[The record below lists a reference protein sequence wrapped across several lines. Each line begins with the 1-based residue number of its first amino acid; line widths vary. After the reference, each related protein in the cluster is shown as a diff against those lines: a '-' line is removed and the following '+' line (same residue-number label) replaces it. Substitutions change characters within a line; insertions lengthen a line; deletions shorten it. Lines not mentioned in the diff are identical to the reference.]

1 MRADIWRC
9 VLDNS
14 EDLRLLSL
22 ETLLEYERTGTKAG
36 EIIDAVLEKYAF
48 LPKSS
53 RAFYARLTEGT
64 IEQKILLDYI
74 IDCYSSIPVRR
85 MKPVIRN
92 ILRMSVY
99 QIREMNSVPDR
110 AALSEALRLA
120 QKKGFRNLKGFVN
133 GVLRSVIRYPKKAD
147 LELIADD
154 TKRLSV
160 KYSMPEFLV
169 REFAERFGIAEAEKI
184 FSAFEKK
191 NKTTIRIRGDE
202 EKRQEALRLLENDG
216 ITVEKAPFFEY
227 AYYISNYDNIVL
239 LDAFR
244 NGSIVVQDI
253 SSMLAIEA
261 AGIHGKK
268 MRVLDMC
275 AAPGGKSMLASDLL
289 SGESDILSCDVS
301 IIKTRLIDE
310 NIGRCHINN
319 IETLERNAE
328 EHNEEFDDCFDLVI
342 ADVPCSGYGVIGH
355 KPDIKYNSSKAKQH
369 GLSIIQKGIID
380 NAVKYVKPGG
390 LLIYSTCTI
399 SIEENEENAAYIL
412 KKRNFEAVDISKNLP
427 SECTSETAK
436 GGYIQLIPGRHPC
449 DGFFTAVFKR
459 NKNNER
465 T

>member
-1 MRADIWRC
+1 M
-9 VLDNS
+9 DNS

-74 IDCYSSIPVRR
+74 IDCYSSTPVRK

-120 QKKGFRNLKGFVN
+120 QKKGFKNLKGFIN
-133 GVLRSVIRYPKKAD
+133 GVLRNIIRYPEKAD
-147 LELIADD
+147 IGLIDD
-154 TKRLSV
+154 DIKRLSV

-169 REFAERFGIAEAEKI
+169 SEFADRFGVAEAENI
-184 FSAFEKK
+184 FGAFEEK
-191 NKTTIRIRGDE
+191 NKTTIRIRGDK
-202 EKRQEALRLLENDG
+202 EKREEAVGLLENDG
-216 ITVEKAPFFEY
+216 VTVEKAPFFEY

-239 LDAFR
+239 LDAFK

-253 SSMLAIEA
+253 SSMLAVEA
-261 AGIHGKK
+261 AGIRGKK
-268 MRVLDMC
+268 MKILDMC
-275 AAPGGKSMLASDLL
+275 AAPGGKSMLASDLANAK
-289 SGESDILSCDVS
+289 SDILSCDVS
-301 IIKTRLIDE
+301 VIKTRLIDE
-310 NIGRCHINN
+310 NKERCHIDN
-319 IETLERNAE
+319 IRTLERNAE
-328 EHNEEFDDCFDLVI
+328 EHNEEFDDRFDLVI

-355 KPDIKYNSSKAKQH
+355 KPDIKYNSSKTKQH
-369 GLSIIQKGIID
+369 GLSIIQKSIID
-380 NAVKYVKPGG
+380 NAVKYLKPSG

-399 SIEENEENAAYIL
+399 SLEENEENAAYIL
-412 KKRNFEAVDISKNLP
+412 KKSGFEAVDISNALP
-427 SECTSETAK
+427 PELKILTAK
-436 GGYIQLIPGRHPC
+436 NGYIQLIPGKHPC
-449 DGFFTAVFKR
+449 DGFFIAVFKR
-459 NKNNER
+459 NKNNE
-465 T
+465 

>member
-1 MRADIWRC
+1 M
-9 VLDNS
+9 DNS

-74 IDCYSSIPVRR
+74 IDCYSSTPVRK

-120 QKKGFRNLKGFVN
+120 QKKGFKNLKGFIN
-133 GVLRSVIRYPKKAD
+133 GVLRNIIRYPEKAD
-147 LELIADD
+147 IGLIDD
-154 TKRLSV
+154 DIKRLSV

-169 REFAERFGIAEAEKI
+169 SEFADRFGVAEAENI
-184 FSAFEKK
+184 FGAFEEK
-191 NKTTIRIRGDE
+191 NKTTIRIRGDK
-202 EKRQEALRLLENDG
+202 EKREEAVGLLENDG
-216 ITVEKAPFFEY
+216 VTVEKAPFFEY

-239 LDAFR
+239 LDAFK

-253 SSMLAIEA
+253 SSMLAVEA
-261 AGIHGKK
+261 AGIRGKK
-268 MRVLDMC
+268 MKILDMC
-275 AAPGGKSMLASDLL
+275 AAPGGKSMLASDLANAK
-289 SGESDILSCDVS
+289 SDILSCDVS
-301 IIKTRLIDE
+301 VIKTRLIDE
-310 NIGRCHINN
+310 NKERCHIDN
-319 IETLERNAE
+319 IRTLERNAE
-328 EHNEEFDDCFDLVI
+328 EHNEEFDDRFDLVI

-355 KPDIKYNSSKAKQH
+355 KPDIKYNSSKTKQH
-369 GLSIIQKGIID
+369 GLSIIQKSIID
-380 NAVKYVKPGG
+380 NAVKYLKPGG

-399 SIEENEENAAYIL
+399 SLEENEENAAYIL
-412 KKRNFEAVDISKNLP
+412 KKSGFEAVDISNALP
-427 SECTSETAK
+427 PELKILTAK
-436 GGYIQLIPGRHPC
+436 NGYIQLIPGKHPC
-449 DGFFTAVFKR
+449 DGFFIAVFKR
-459 NKNNER
+459 NKNNE
-465 T
+465 

>member
-1 MRADIWRC
+1 M
-9 VLDNS
+9 DNS

-74 IDCYSSIPVRR
+74 IDCYSSTPVRK

-120 QKKGFRNLKGFVN
+120 QKKGFKNLKGFIN
-133 GVLRSVIRYPKKAD
+133 GVLRNIIRYPEKAD
-147 LELIADD
+147 IGLIDD
-154 TKRLSV
+154 DIKRLSV

-169 REFAERFGIAEAEKI
+169 SEFADRFGVAEAENI
-184 FSAFEKK
+184 FGAFEEK
-191 NKTTIRIRGDE
+191 NKTTIRIRGDK
-202 EKRQEALRLLENDG
+202 EKREEAVGLLENDG
-216 ITVEKAPFFEY
+216 VTVEKAPFFEY

-239 LDAFR
+239 LDAFK

-253 SSMLAIEA
+253 SSMLAVET
-261 AGIHGKK
+261 AGIRGKK
-268 MRVLDMC
+268 MKILDMC
-275 AAPGGKSMLASDLL
+275 AAPGGKSMLASDLANAK
-289 SGESDILSCDVS
+289 SDILSCDVS
-301 IIKTRLIDE
+301 VIKTRLIDE
-310 NIGRCHINN
+310 NKERCHIDN
-319 IETLERNAE
+319 IRTLERNAE
-328 EHNEEFDDCFDLVI
+328 EHNEEFDDRFDLVI

-355 KPDIKYNSSKAKQH
+355 KPDIKYNSSKTKQH
-369 GLSIIQKGIID
+369 GLSIIQKSIID
-380 NAVKYVKPGG
+380 NAVKYLKPGG

-399 SIEENEENAAYIL
+399 SLEENEENAAYIL
-412 KKRNFEAVDISKNLP
+412 KKSGFEAVDISNALP
-427 SECTSETAK
+427 PELKILTAK
-436 GGYIQLIPGRHPC
+436 NGYIQLIPGKHPC
-449 DGFFTAVFKR
+449 DGFFIAVFKR
-459 NKNNER
+459 NKNNE
-465 T
+465 

>member
-1 MRADIWRC
+1 M
-9 VLDNS
+9 DNS

-74 IDCYSSIPVRR
+74 IDYYSSTPVRK

-120 QKKGFRNLKGFVN
+120 QKKGFKNLKGFIN
-133 GVLRSVIRYPKKAD
+133 GVLRNIIRYPEKAD
-147 LELIADD
+147 IGLIDD
-154 TKRLSV
+154 DIKRLSV

-169 REFAERFGIAEAEKI
+169 SEFADRFGVAEAENI
-184 FSAFEKK
+184 FGAFEEK
-191 NKTTIRIRGDE
+191 NKTTIRIRGDK
-202 EKRQEALRLLENDG
+202 EKREEAVGLLENDG
-216 ITVEKAPFFEY
+216 VTVEKAPFFEY

-239 LDAFR
+239 LDAFK

-253 SSMLAIEA
+253 SSMLAVEA
-261 AGIHGKK
+261 AGIRGKK
-268 MRVLDMC
+268 MKILDMC
-275 AAPGGKSMLASDLL
+275 AAPGGKSMLASDLANAK
-289 SGESDILSCDVS
+289 SDILSCDVS
-301 IIKTRLIDE
+301 VIKTRLIDE
-310 NIGRCHINN
+310 NKERCHIDN
-319 IETLERNAE
+319 IRTLERNAE
-328 EHNEEFDDCFDLVI
+328 EHNEEFDDRFDLVI

-355 KPDIKYNSSKAKQH
+355 KPDIKYNSSKTKQH
-369 GLSIIQKGIID
+369 GLSIIQKSIID
-380 NAVKYVKPGG
+380 NAVKYLKPGG

-399 SIEENEENAAYIL
+399 SLEENEENAAYIL
-412 KKRNFEAVDISKNLP
+412 KKSGFEAVDISNALP
-427 SECTSETAK
+427 PELKILTAK
-436 GGYIQLIPGRHPC
+436 NGYIQLIPGKHPC
-449 DGFFTAVFKR
+449 DGFFIAVFKR
-459 NKNNER
+459 NKNNE
-465 T
+465 